1 MQGASA
7 HPRRPRP
14 GRGSHARAGAG
25 HVDTGRT
32 FCLVEGPDPEALE
45 HVLRLAYGL
54 TADEIFKITEG

>member
-1 MQGASA
+1 
-7 HPRRPRP
+7 
-14 GRGSHARAGAG
+14 
-25 HVDTGRT
+25 VDTGRT